1 MQVRKY
7 FIIVMSFFALFVH
20 GQTSGLQKCQQ
31 AEQEYRIGHFNEV
44 LELLGGDLDGFSAQ
58 EKEAAYRLLSITY
71 MEMDSTAQ
79 AQDNVL
85 KLLRINPYYTT
96 TINDPQRYIDMIE
109 SYKGGHAT
117 ITTASQQ
124 AETPEEA
131 PVPVTLITEQMIRD
145 CGARNLQ
152 EVLCTYVPGMI
163 AVEGAEANVAMRGI
177 YTELQGK
184 ILVMLNGHRLNSHA
198 TNSEAL
204 DFRTSLDKVKQIE
217 VLRGPSSSL
226 YGNVAL
232 TAVVN
237 IITKTGYDVDG
248 IQVSGGY
255 GSGEAYS
262 ASLLYGKR
270 SVNTDIT
277 LWANLYSAKGE
288 KRNVGVGDDDLYGY
302 FVRPGYM
309 YLGGYNKKP
318 SFDLG
323 MTAQYKDFKF
333 LFNIQHSKKVM
344 PYVSIMFLSLYDY
357 DRYRLMDGN
366 GPGRSRTAYHAGM
379 SYEKT
384 IGKWGIKGNVYAD
397 YEQHSIYDVVGDSI
411 PVGYRSLPIMPDEIV
426 AGIKLDTICDR
437 GLYQNQSY
445 SDRTLG
451 LSMTG
456 NRQFNFWGMPANLLL
471 GMQYE
476 NYSLLDQKMII
487 GDHFDRVVVTVRS
500 KYTAL
505 LTGTEENY
513 SAFAQLKMHWTD
525 KFIFNGGLRYDH
537 KIRFDNRKKDV
548 VSPRLALVYNFIPN
562 HYLRLSYAHSFVDA
576 PYYLRS
582 SIIATYS
589 GGNTLDY
596 EGLDAWQFSY
606 SGASPKLHLDYELNV
621 FCNVVNNFT
630 TAYRNVQQRYT
641 NVAHLALWGVEGT
654 VSYRH
659 KRFRGNLNFTYQP
672 IRNDT
677 VNFSMPDFQLNA
689 TVACALLKS
698 KRWGELSPWLSLKV
712 QSTITTA
719 VGGTY
724 IYKGGEKYENLD
736 TKIPSRILADIGVN
750 YRWRKLMCSL
760 AVYNLFDKKYY
771 RTGYPWIPI
780 PQQGRN
786 IFGKIAIAID

>member
-270 SVNTDIT
+270 SINTDIT

-333 LFNIQHSKKVM
+333 LFNIQHSK
-344 PYVSIMFLSLYDY
+344 
-357 DRYRLMDGN
+357 
-366 GPGRSRTAYHAGM
+366 
-379 SYEKT
+379 
-384 IGKWGIKGNVYAD
+384 
-397 YEQHSIYDVVGDSI
+397 
-411 PVGYRSLPIMPDEIV
+411 
-426 AGIKLDTICDR
+426 
-437 GLYQNQSY
+437 
-445 SDRTLG
+445 
-451 LSMTG
+451 
-456 NRQFNFWGMPANLLL
+456 
-471 GMQYE
+471 
-476 NYSLLDQKMII
+476 
-487 GDHFDRVVVTVRS
+487 
-500 KYTAL
+500 
-505 LTGTEENY
+505 
-513 SAFAQLKMHWTD
+513 
-525 KFIFNGGLRYDH
+525 
-537 KIRFDNRKKDV
+537 
-548 VSPRLALVYNFIPN
+548 
-562 HYLRLSYAHSFVDA
+562 
-576 PYYLRS
+576 
-582 SIIATYS
+582 
-589 GGNTLDY
+589 
-596 EGLDAWQFSY
+596 
-606 SGASPKLHLDYELNV
+606 
-621 FCNVVNNFT
+621 
-630 TAYRNVQQRYT
+630 
-641 NVAHLALWGVEGT
+641 
-654 VSYRH
+654 
-659 KRFRGNLNFTYQP
+659 
-672 IRNDT
+672 
-677 VNFSMPDFQLNA
+677 
-689 TVACALLKS
+689 
-698 KRWGELSPWLSLKV
+698 
-712 QSTITTA
+712 
-719 VGGTY
+719 
-724 IYKGGEKYENLD
+724 
-736 TKIPSRILADIGVN
+736 
-750 YRWRKLMCSL
+750 
-760 AVYNLFDKKYY
+760 
-771 RTGYPWIPI
+771 
-780 PQQGRN
+780 
-786 IFGKIAIAID
+786 